1 MTILAI
7 DTYALVTQ
15 LKEAGIPEPQAA
27 AQVATLTKVIDTA
40 FAQVKHDY
48 QLDDLITKRDL
59 KELEVRLD
67 SRIKETELKIEL
79 VRSELKRDIETVRK
93 EIAETK
99 ADLVRWVVGV
109 GILQSV
115 LVVGLVLKLAGTV

>member
-1 MTILAI
+1 MTTLAI
-7 DTYALVTQ
+7 DTYALVAQ

-27 AQVATLTKVIDTA
+27 AQVATITKAIDTA
-40 FAQVKHDY
+40 LEQARHKYD
-48 QLDDLITKRDL
+48 LDRLLTNKD
-59 KELEVRLD
+59 LD

-79 VRSELKRDIETVRK
+79 VRSELKRDL
-93 EIAETK
+93 AETK

-115 LVVGLVLKLAGTV
+115 LVAGLVLKLAGTV

>member
-1 MTILAI
+1 MTTLVI
-7 DTYALVTQ
+7 DTYALVAQ

-27 AQVATLTKVIDTA
+27 AQVATITKAIDTA
-40 FAQVKHDY
+40 LEQARHKYD
-48 QLDDLITKRDL
+48 LDRLLTNKD
-59 KELEVRLD
+59 LD

-79 VRSELKRDIETVRK
+79 VRSELKRDL
-93 EIAETK
+93 AETK

-115 LVVGLVLKLAGTV
+115 LVAGLVLKLAGTV

>member
-1 MTILAI
+1 MTTLAI
-7 DTYALVTQ
+7 DTYALVAQ

-27 AQVATLTKVIDTA
+27 AQVATITKAIDTA
-40 FAQVKHDY
+40 LEQARHEYD
-48 QLDDLITKRDL
+48 LDKLVTNKD
-59 KELEVRLD
+59 LD

-115 LVVGLVLKLAGTV
+115 LVAGLVLKLAGTV

>member
-1 MTILAI
+1 MTTLAI
-7 DTYALVTQ
+7 DTYALVAQ

-27 AQVATLTKVIDTA
+27 AQVATITKAIDTA
-40 FAQVKHDY
+40 LEQARHEYD
-48 QLDDLITKRDL
+48 LDKLVTNKD
-59 KELEVRLD
+59 LD

-79 VRSELKRDIETVRK
+79 VRSELKRDL
-93 EIAETK
+93 AETK

-115 LVVGLVLKLAGTV
+115 LVAGLVLKLAGTV

>member
-1 MTILAI
+1 MTTLAI
-7 DTYALVTQ
+7 DTYALVTL

-27 AQVATLTKVIDTA
+27 AQVATLTKAIDTA
-40 FAQVKHDY
+40 LEQARHEY

-59 KELEVRLD
+59 KELEVQLD

-79 VRSELKRDIETVRK
+79 VRSELKRDL
-93 EIAETK
+93 AETK

-115 LVVGLVLKLAGTV
+115 LVAGLVLKLAGTV